1 VKPELQRA
9 IIDRLLAR
17 VGQPVTCG
25 EDARVAV
32 SAYTSQA
39 RFEAER
45 AMFRRTPI
53 AIAHASEVEAPGAF
67 VTRDVAD
74 MPVLLVRGEDG
85 VRAFVNVCRHRGTR
99 LVDAPCGTAKAFAC
113 RYHAW
118 TYDLG
123 GRLGHVPHRET
134 FPTIDTASRGLV
146 PLPCEVR
153 HGIVWTVLDPST
165 AIDVGA
171 HLGEEIDADLASFAL
186 DDHVRLEN
194 VRETRACN
202 WKLVIEAFLEGYHAK
217 YLHNKTIAR
226 FFVDGVVVFDRF
238 GQHVRS
244 AGGRRE
250 LLKWSGGTIREAAT
264 MFYFV
269 FPNTI
274 LVLHPDWISH
284 ITMFPETAST
294 STYVHTM
301 LVPRAASND
310 PARWRETWNL
320 IEGAVF
326 QKEDLVVADS
336 IQASF
341 GAGIEREFAI
351 GGLEL
356 PIRHFHDAIENAIDR
371 T

>member
-1 VKPELQRA
+1 VKEDVQRA

-17 VGQPVTCG
+17 VGQPVASS
-25 EDARVAV
+25 EDARVPV
-32 SAYTSQA
+32 SAYTSA
-39 RFEAER
+39 SRFEAER

-53 AIAHASEVEAPGAF
+53 AIAHASELASPGAF
-67 VTRDVAD
+67 VTRDVAE
-74 MPVLLVRGEDG
+74 MPVLLVRADDG

-99 LVDAPCGTAKAFAC
+99 LVDAPSGTAKAFAC

-134 FPTIDTASRGLV
+134 FPTLDTQARGLI

-153 HGIVWTVLDPST
+153 HGIVWTVLDPSGSL
-165 AIDVGA
+165 DVRA
-171 HLGEEIDADLASFAL
+171 HLGEDIDADFTSFAL
-186 DDHVRLEN
+186 GDHVHLES

-238 GQHVRS
+238 GKHVRS

-250 LLKWSGGTIREAAT
+250 LLKWSGGNIRDAAT
-264 MFYFV
+264 VFYFA

-274 LVLHPDWISH
+274 LVLHPDWVSH
-284 ITMFPETAST
+284 ITMFPETPGT

-301 LVPRAASND
+301 LVPREAASD
-310 PARWRETWNL
+310 RAHWHETWNL

-341 GAGIEREFAI
+341 GAGIERDFAI
-351 GGLEL
+351 GGLEM

>member
-1 VKPELQRA
+1 MNPEVQRA

-17 VGQPVTCG
+17 VGKPVVCE
-25 EDARVAV
+25 EDARVPS
-32 SAYTSQA
+32 SAYTSA
-39 RFEAER
+39 TRFEAER

-53 AIAHASEVEAPGAF
+53 AIAHASELASPGAF

-74 MPVLLVRGEDG
+74 MPVLVVRGEDG

-99 LVDAPCGTAKAFAC
+99 LVDAAAGVAKAFAC

-123 GRLGHVPHRET
+123 GRLGHVPHKET
-134 FPTIDTASRGLV
+134 FPTLDTASRGLV

-153 HGIVWTVLDPST
+153 HGIVWTVLDPNAS
-165 AIDVGA
+165 IDVRA
-171 HLGEEIDADLASFAL
+171 NLGEEIDADLAGFSM
-186 DDHVRLEN
+186 DDHVRLES

-250 LLKWSGGTIREAAT
+250 LLKWNGGTIREAAT

-274 LVLHPDWISH
+274 LVLHPDGISH
-284 ITMFPETAST
+284 ITMFPETPST
-294 STYVHTM
+294 STYVHAM
-301 LVPRAASND
+301 LVPRAAAGD
-310 PARWRETWNL
+310 PAHWRETWNL

-356 PIRHFHDAIENAIDR
+356 PIRYFHDAIENAIDR

>member
-1 VKPELQRA
+1 MKPDLQRT

-17 VGQPVTCG
+17 VGQPVTSDA
-25 EDARVAV
+25 DARVAV
-32 SAYTSQA
+32 SAYTSAA

-45 AMFRRTPI
+45 TMFRRTPI
-53 AIAHASEVEAPGAF
+53 AIAHASELASPGAF
-67 VTRDVAD
+67 VTRDVAE
-74 MPVLLVRGEDG
+74 MPVLAVRSEEG

-99 LVDAPCGTAKAFAC
+99 LVEAASGVAKAFAC

-134 FPTIDTASRGLV
+134 FPTIDTATRGLV
-146 PLPCEVR
+146 ALPCEVR
-153 HGIVWTVLDPST
+153 HGIVWTVLDPS
-165 AIDVGA
+165 ASLDVRAHVGPDID
-171 HLGEEIDADLASFAL
+171 DDLASFAL
-186 DDHVRLEN
+186 DDHVRLES

-226 FFVDGVVVFDRF
+226 FFLDGVVVFDRF

-250 LLKWSGGTIREAAT
+250 LAKWSGGTIREAAT

-284 ITMFPETAST
+284 ITMIPETPST
-294 STYVHTM
+294 STYVHAM
-301 LVPRAASND
+301 LVPRATSGDA
-310 PARWRETWNL
+310 AHWRETWNL

-341 GAGIEREFAI
+341 GAGIERDFAI